1 MKNYG
6 LYVEASYLIDEHDKV
21 RPGSVRKGILAFCG
35 GQEGY
40 GEVIFDTRMCKSKAA
55 KGMQTLKHVFSNK
68 IIARVYYKRWY
79 KIYGYLWKIAKWKV
93 VELKEVDNH
102 VEISTS

>member
-40 GEVIFDTRMCKSKAA
+40 GEVIFDTRTCKYKTATAIQS
-55 KGMQTLKHVFSNK
+55 LKHVFFNR

-79 KIYGYLWKIAKWKV
+79 KFYGHKWKV
-93 VELKEVDNH
+93 IKLEEVDNH